1 MVGLAEEGLF
11 RVVAG
16 EDDRVAEAG
25 WGVAG
30 GRCCRG
36 IGEEDDEDVE
46 TEERTD
52 WREKDE
58 GESGNTRESELARL

>member
-1 MVGLAEEGLF
+1 M
-11 RVVAG
+11 AG

-30 GRCCRG
+30 GRYGRG
-36 IGEEDDEDVE
+36 IGEEDEEDVE